1 MVDVLT
7 IRSRMREAFQTFRTL
22 ERLLA
27 GVKATMFRQV
37 VLVLESLVAVGA
49 LVRTRICKS
58 KLLKLT
64 HTFVFERELSLLRR
78 AQSRE

>member
-7 IRSRMREAFQTFRTL
+7 IGSRMREAFQTFRTL

-37 VLVLESLVAVGA
+37 VFVLESLVAVGA
-49 LVRTRICKS
+49 LVRTSVRV
-58 KLLKLT
+58 LV
-64 HTFVFERELSLLRR
+64 FVARN
-78 AQSRE
+78 

>member
-27 GVKATMFRQV
+27 RVKATMFRQV
-37 VLVLESLVAVGA
+37 VFVLESLVAVGA
-49 LVRTRICKS
+49 LVRTS
-58 KLLKLT
+58 
-64 HTFVFERELSLLRR
+64 V
-78 AQSRE
+78 

>member
-1 MVDVLT
+1 VVDVLT

-37 VLVLESLVAVGA
+37 VFVLESLVAVGA
-49 LVRTRICKS
+49 LVRASVRV
-58 KLLKLT
+58 LV
-64 HTFVFERELSLLRR
+64 FVTCN
-78 AQSRE
+78 